1 MGSDGHNLTAT
12 HDELTGLVSRSVF
25 TVVADHAVRR
35 AHREGE
41 FVSLLCLDL
50 DDLEGINEHFG
61 RDVGDIALIEFGELL
76 RRELRGSDV
85 VARVG
90 GDEFAVL
97 LPQTDPRQATVVIE
111 HFSAVLMAR
120 KQDLGHP
127 YVLTARVGSATIDPS
142 FELGSLC
149 ELFEEAKRDASREAG
164 DPPAWE

>member
-1 MGSDGHNLTAT
+1 MGTEGNNLTAT
-12 HDELTGLVSRSVF
+12 HDGLTGLVSRSVF
-25 TVVADHAVRR
+25 TVVADHAIRR

-41 FVSLLCLDL
+41 FISLLYLDL
-50 DDLEGINEHFG
+50 DDLEGINAHFG

-76 RRELRGSDV
+76 HRELRGSDV

-111 HFSAVLMAR
+111 HFTAVLMAR

-127 YVLTARVGSATIDPS
+127 YVLTARIGSATIDPS

-149 ELFEEAKRDASREAG
+149 ELLEEAKRDAARETE
-164 DPPAWE
+164 DPPGWE